1 MDPRKKEIDHLEGEV
16 RRLEAQITAECV
28 DIGRRLAAVDRGLLR
43 HEELRKYLVSIDTL
57 RRSVEGFRTDI
68 DRIRQLSRSIDTL
81 ARELEENGRRRDQI
95 LRERQGRLTE
105 LGAGSFEVY
114 RALTDPQPWRS
125 LFEDVLKIDDEAA
138 RRQEELKT
146 LESQDR
152 EAGFFDK
159 IRIKTRKVLL
169 RGDLTRLDREKT
181 TAFGRAGA
189 RLADSDFGALTQGPL
204 RQLYDTLLERRAAA
218 DALSLE
224 NDRKV
229 EEIEAARAELKRLE
243 ADGDPETRVRE
254 VQRRVDGLL
263 KELDVMHCWAGQI
276 YIERDLRE
284 EAADAALAAKFEI
297 VAGLRESIARKR
309 QQVDRLRA
317 EIESEEI
324 QRAERDR
331 RARRKLLD
339 EERRIKERQIATLD
353 IEINAGLRRLEELR
367 RVLAGEAPYREAP
380 PLPPSPDLDAPPPE
394 SPKS

>member
-28 DIGRRLAAVDRGLLR
+28 DIGRRLAAVDRAPIR
-43 HEELRKYLVSIDTL
+43 HEELRKYLASIDTL
-57 RRSVEGFRTDI
+57 RRSVEAFRADI
-68 DRIRQLSRSIDTL
+68 DRIRQLSRSIETL

-95 LRERQGRLTE
+95 LRERQSRLTE

-114 RALTDPQPWRS
+114 RALTDPDPWRS
-125 LFEDVLKIDDEAA
+125 LFEDVLKIDDESV
-138 RRQEELKT
+138 RRQEELQT

-169 RGDLTRLDREKT
+169 RGDLTRLDREKAV
-181 TAFGRAGA
+181 AFGRAGA

-204 RQLYDTLLERRAAA
+204 RQLYDSLLERRAAA
-218 DALSLE
+218 EALSLE

-254 VQRRVDGLL
+254 VQRRVEGLL

-297 VAGLRESIARKR
+297 VAGLRESIGRKR

-317 EIESEEI
+317 ELECEEI

-339 EERRIKERQIATLD
+339 EELK
-353 IEINAGLRRLEELR
+353 
-367 RVLAGEAPYREAP
+367 
-380 PLPPSPDLDAPPPE
+380 
-394 SPKS
+394 KK